1 MTGPGTQ
8 DEALTAA
15 ARNVP
20 APEPPG
26 RGRVRLPAPAPE
38 PEAARVRHLVIFR
51 VPVAGFARPAAATS
65 GSVA

>member
-20 APEPPG
+20 ASELPG
-26 RGRVRLPAPAPE
+26 RGRVRVPRLDPV
-38 PEAARVRHLVIFR
+38 PEASQVRHLVIFR
-51 VPVAGFARPAAATS
+51 VPVAGFTQPATAVS
-65 GSVA
+65 GPA